1 MSSLCLCSVIHKTF
15 LRFNIAE
22 TASKSQGDI
31 KRLKRADTAESGGGK
46 VQSLNVHLSY
56 VSASAVLIKVSA
68 KFRCDFHN
76 IRKYQQ
82 KFLNPPVNEDL
93 CGQVSVPI
101 SDVETVIVSLKILLH
116 L

>member
-1 MSSLCLCSVIHKTF
+1 MCNGKVGVMSSLCLCSVIHKTF

-76 IRKYQQ
+76 ILRRHSLISA
-82 KFLNPPVNEDL
+82 FLLLFE
-93 CGQVSVPI
+93 
-101 SDVETVIVSLKILLH
+101 SLLAFIH
-116 L
+116 

>member
-1 MSSLCLCSVIHKTF
+1 MERFGVMSSLCLCSVIHKTF

-76 IRKYQQ
+76 ILRRYSLISA
-82 KFLNPPVNEDL
+82 FLLLFE
-93 CGQVSVPI
+93 
-101 SDVETVIVSLKILLH
+101 SLLAFIH
-116 L
+116 